1 MGGSIFQNNRA
12 DEALLKVRATHKD
25 LMAAKMDA
33 GMVVGAK
40 PKGPCHQKRTIYEKR
55 IAIAKARAA
64 ELDSKAQKLK
74 AKAEAAAL
82 ALELKLKR
90 ANDAAASVKDQSSH
104 LSMDGRL
111 DSARNATI
119 AAKAARDE
127 AAMLKEESARATDA
141 SDDALEDA
149 MKIQKEMKA
158 ILDVCKNKQ
167 KFLKDQEKEMEDR
180 EKAEEGGKTDDQA
193 KAMKAKKKE
202 AEKEAEAEEKKKE
215 VAANDE

>member
-1 MGGSIFQNNRA
+1 MG
-12 DEALLKVRATHKD
+12 
-25 LMAAKMDA
+25 
-33 GMVVGAK
+33 
-40 PKGPCHQKRTIYEKR
+40 
-55 IAIAKARAA
+55 KARAA

-141 SDDALEDA
+141 SEDAL
-149 MKIQKEMKA
+149 KIQKEMKA
-158 ILDVCKNKQ
+158 ILDICKNKQ
-167 KFLKDQEKEMEDR
+167 EFLKKQEKEME
-180 EKAEEGGKTDDQA
+180 A
-193 KAMKAKKKE
+193 
-202 AEKEAEAEEKKKE
+202 
-215 VAANDE
+215 